1 MLING
6 FYEACNSID
15 ASYLKVD
22 NESISVI
29 CSWTTEK
36 GVLPHLSY
44 VFRNTELLGTKFKTV
59 ACSVNDAF
67 LFIDIDRGKLD
78 TNKSKYHM

>member
-1 MLING
+1 M
-6 FYEACNSID
+6 
-15 ASYLKVD
+15 KVA

-29 CSWTTEK
+29 RSWTTEK

-59 ACSVNDAF
+59 ACSVTDAF
-67 LFIDIDRGKLD
+67 LFVDINRVK
-78 TNKSKYHM
+78 